1 MKFQKNYI
9 FDHTELDLND
19 SELNALNGICDHLE
33 SLKIGQGIVVNFG
46 GSEKLLF
53 LAPLKSNKNRLSNI
67 SFIPVDYSQKVIQLP
82 DSEEFL
88 VALGELN
95 SLKEVESIAR
105 ALKTAPTKK
114 IVHFDRF
121 IIDLINAQEPEEF
134 ESIQDVLDVVGEAD
148 NLAELQYKLGVSK
161 PVVLQGE
168 KYAWSKYRGKPIEQI
183 IYHACGIVFLETADG
198 SFQFRIHELRPIDEV
213 SGDFILC
220 ELQFEPDIDL
230 SN

>member
-1 MKFQKNYI
+1 MKFQKHYI

-105 ALKTAPTKK
+105 ALKNCT
-114 IVHFDRF
+114 H
-121 IIDLINAQEPEEF
+121 
-134 ESIQDVLDVVGEAD
+134 
-148 NLAELQYKLGVSK
+148 
-161 PVVLQGE
+161 
-168 KYAWSKYRGKPIEQI
+168 
-183 IYHACGIVFLETADG
+183 
-198 SFQFRIHELRPIDEV
+198 
-213 SGDFILC
+213 
-220 ELQFEPDIDL
+220 
-230 SN
+230 